1 MRTVISGEICRFRK
15 GSGMSTKKTF
25 LRITTVLSI
34 APMIL
39 GILMAIFSDT
49 TNEKIKGLE
58 FAVIAPVV
66 IWGVYGAAY
75 FPFKGFFSN

>member
-1 MRTVISGEICRFRK
+1 
-15 GSGMSTKKTF
+15 MSTKKTF